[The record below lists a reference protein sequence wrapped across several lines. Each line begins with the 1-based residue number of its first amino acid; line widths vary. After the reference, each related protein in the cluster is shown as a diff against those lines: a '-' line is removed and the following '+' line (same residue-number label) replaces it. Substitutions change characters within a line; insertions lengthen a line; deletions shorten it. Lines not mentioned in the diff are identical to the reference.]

1 MLTMRIGQRVMGTSQ
16 MPRTQGT
23 PDRTIERL
31 SFYRRLLRAES
42 EKGTKNIYSHQ
53 LAALAGVT
61 PAQIRRDLT
70 YVGYSG
76 NPQHGYL
83 VDQLR
88 DAVERYLSPRR
99 QVHLA
104 LVGVGNL
111 GRAIL
116 AYFSGRH
123 RKLVIRAAFDS
134 DPNKAGRV
142 LQGCRCYPME
152 ALEEVVRR
160 EDIVAAIITVP
171 AGEAQKVADSLS
183 AAGVKGIL
191 NFAPATLRVG
201 GDVYVEN
208 KDLTM
213 AMEKVAFFA
222 QARQETSEVAS

>member
-1 MLTMRIGQRVMGTSQ
+1 MGVETWFTGTSQ
-16 MPRTQGT
+16 MPRIHGT

-42 EKGTKNIYSHQ
+42 EKGTKNLYSHQ

-76 NPQHGYL
+76 NPQHGYQ

-88 DAVERYLSPRR
+88 EAVERYLSPRG

-123 RKLVIRAAFDS
+123 RKLVIKAIFDS
-134 DPNKAGRV
+134 DPQKAGRV

-152 ALEEVVRR
+152 DLVEVVRR

-171 AGEAQKVADSLS
+171 AGEAQKVADALVT
-183 AAGVKGIL
+183 AGVKGIL

-201 GDVYVEN
+201 GDVYVET

-222 QARQETSEVAS
+222 QARQQVSEVTS